1 MDGNVLPRPCRG
13 ASRFYWCSGGWH
25 HRLISIEVPARTL
38 RGAGRELRRAFT
50 APLEQLPNP
59 DFIRAWCAVAYTFP
73 GLHPDGY
80 EDVESGWPRAL
91 RRFAAEAWRRA
102 DAGELAD
109 EELYPCDAQ
118 WAGIY
123 DRMHTHEDDET
134 ARRFQIAADHGA
146 LADD

>member
-1 MDGNVLPRPCRG
+1 MSTHIVIP
-13 ASRFYWCSGGWH
+13 S
-25 HRLISIEVPARTL
+25 TL

-50 APLEQLPNP
+50 APLAQLPKP
-59 DFIRAWCAVAYTFP
+59 DFLRAWCAVAYTFP

-80 EDVESGWPRAL
+80 EDAGSGWPRAL

-109 EELYPCDAQ
+109 EELYPSDAQ

-123 DRMHTHEDDET
+123 DRLGVTNAEENPRRVELA
-134 ARRFQIAADHGA
+134 ARSGERTDG
-146 LADD
+146 